1 MVRRVERDGLFTMTK
16 FRLFL
21 SWLFDALGWIL
32 LPVTVVSIFYPSL
45 FPSTGAY
52 GALIYFFLGLIL
64 VAIRALYWVM
74 KRRVV
79 YRYKRLG
86 TEVVVE
92 TSNLLNK
99 SSSVVIGVD
108 SDYSTRVGIGSVS
121 ERTLHGQW
129 LATLSANQKKVVV
142 KQIRHISCES
152 VHGKPLVIPVLLDG
166 RFTYLVGYSEFDSD
180 GCAGSSVTVLQQS
193 LIELWHRVRQTGS
206 NGPVAIA
213 LVGTG
218 LSRLALSPVQSISLI
233 VTTFLLAQKEKG
245 VSEKLTVCIPEDT
258 ARLISFHK
266 IKAYLQS
273 LDF

>member
-1 MVRRVERDGLFTMTK
+1 MTK

-21 SWLFDALGWIL
+21 SWLVDALGWIL
-32 LPVTVVSIFYPSL
+32 LPVTAVSIFYPSF
-45 FPSTGAY
+45 FPPTGVY
-52 GALIYFFLGLIL
+52 GALICLSIGLIL

-79 YRYKRLG
+79 HRYKRLG

-92 TSNLLNK
+92 TSNLLDK

-108 SDYSTRVGIGSVS
+108 SGYSMRVGIGAVS

-129 LATLSANQKKVVV
+129 LATLSANQIEDVV
-142 KQIRHISCES
+142 KQIRHVLCES
-152 VHGKPLVIPVLLDG
+152 VDGKPLVIPVLLDG
-166 RFTYLVGYSEFDSD
+166 RFTYLVSYSEFDSD
-180 GCAGSSVTVLQQS
+180 GCAGSSVAVLQQS

-206 NGPVAIA
+206 NVPVAIA

-218 LSRLALSPVQSISLI
+218 LSRLALSPMQSISLI
-233 VTTFLLAQKEKG
+233 VSTFLLAQNEKG
-245 VSEKLTVCIPEDT
+245 VSEMLTVCIPEDT

-266 IKAYLQS
+266 IREYLLS